1 MQNDQTPAPETFTDI
16 IKTSGPL
23 SRLRIAFHT
32 GRYRK
37 VIALLAPGKVLDIG
51 CGRPCESLPDQAFLR
66 FLGRP
71 GSVGLDLKR
80 LEGPYEF
87 RQGSVTALP
96 FGDGELDNVT
106 AMEILEHIREVP
118 AALGEIKRVLK
129 PGGVL
134 IMTTP
139 DNSPLWNLIWG
150 VWSATVGRM
159 WHHEHLVSY
168 DAGQW
173 RALLEE
179 QFIVTDFKR
188 NWRFDL
194 VFRCVP
200 R

>member
-1 MQNDQTPAPETFTDI
+1 MQNNQAPENFAEI
-16 IKTSGPL
+16 IKASGPL

-37 VIALLAPGKVLDIG
+37 VAAMLVPGKVLDIG

-71 GSVGLDLKR
+71 GSAGLDLKR

-87 RQGSVTALP
+87 RQSSVLALP
-96 FGDGELDNVT
+96 FKDAELDNVT
-106 AMEILEHIREVP
+106 AMEILEHITEVRE
-118 AALGEIKRVLK
+118 ALKEIKRVLR

-134 IMTTP
+134 VMTTP

-150 VWSATVGRM
+150 VWSSTVGRM

-173 RALLEE
+173 RELLEE
-179 QFIVTDFKR
+179 QFTVTEFR
-188 NWRFDL
+188 RHWRFDL

>member
-1 MQNDQTPAPETFTDI
+1 MLDP
-16 IKTSGPL
+16 
-23 SRLRIAFHT
+23 
-32 GRYRK
+32 GR
-37 VIALLAPGKVLDIG
+37 VLDIG
-51 CGRPCESLPDQAFLR
+51 CGRPCEALPDQAFLR

-71 GSVGLDLKR
+71 GSIGLDLKKM
-80 LEGPYEF
+80 EGPYEF

-106 AMEILEHIREVP
+106 AMEVLEHITEVRE
-118 AALGEIKRVLK
+118 ALREIRRVLK

-134 IMTTP
+134 VMTTP
-139 DNSPLWNLIWG
+139 DNSALWNAIWA
-150 VWSATVGRM
+150 VWSATAGRM
-159 WHHEHLVSY
+159 WHHEHVVSY
-168 DAGQW
+168 DAEQW

-179 QFIVTDFKR
+179 QFTVTGTGR

>member
-1 MQNDQTPAPETFTDI
+1 MTDNAAPETFEEI
-16 IKTSGPL
+16 YRASGPL
-23 SRLRIAFHT
+23 TRLRIAFHT

-37 VIALLAPGKVLDIG
+37 VIAMLNPGRVLDIG
-51 CGRPCESLPDQAFLR
+51 CGRPCEALPDQAFLR

-71 GSVGLDLKR
+71 GSVGLDLKKI
-80 LEGPYEF
+80 EGPYEF

-96 FGDGELDNVT
+96 FKDGELDNVT
-106 AMEILEHIREVP
+106 AMEILEHITECRE
-118 AALGEIKRVLK
+118 ALKEIKRVLR

-134 IMTTP
+134 VMTTP
-139 DNSPLWNLIWG
+139 DNSLVWNLIWG

-159 WHHEHLVSY
+159 WHHEHVVSY
-168 DAGQW
+168 NADQW

-179 QFIVTDFKR
+179 QFEVTGFRR

>member
-1 MQNDQTPAPETFTDI
+1 MTETAAPETYEDI
-16 IKTSGPL
+16 YRASGPL
-23 SRLRIAFHT
+23 TRLRIAFHT

-37 VIALLAPGKVLDIG
+37 VIAMLNPGRVLDIG
-51 CGRPCESLPDQAFLR
+51 CGRPCEALPDQAFLR

-71 GSVGLDLKR
+71 GSVGLDLKKI
-80 LEGPYEF
+80 EGPYEF
-87 RQGSVTALP
+87 RQGSVTAMP
-96 FGDGELDNVT
+96 FRDGELDNVT
-106 AMEILEHIREVP
+106 AMEILEHITECRE
-118 AALGEIKRVLK
+118 ALKEIKRVLR

-134 IMTTP
+134 VMTTP
-139 DNSPLWNLIWG
+139 DNSFVWNLIWG

-159 WHHEHLVSY
+159 WHHEHVVSY
-168 DAGQW
+168 NADQW

-179 QFIVTDFKR
+179 QFEVTDLKR

>member
-1 MQNDQTPAPETFTDI
+1 LQNNQTPENFEEI
-16 IKTSGPL
+16 IKTAGPL
-23 SRLRIAFHT
+23 SRLRIVFHT

-37 VIALLAPGKVLDIG
+37 VAAMLVPGKVLDIG

-87 RQGSVTALP
+87 CQGSVLALP
-96 FGDGELDNVT
+96 FRDGELDNVT
-106 AMEILEHIREVP
+106 AMEILEHITQVRE
-118 AALGEIKRVLK
+118 ALKEIKRVLR

-134 IMTTP
+134 VMSTP

-150 VWSATVGRM
+150 VWSSTVGRM

-168 DAGQW
+168 NAAQW

-179 QFIVTDFKR
+179 QFTVTEFKR
-188 NWRFDL
+188 HWRFDL

>member
-1 MQNDQTPAPETFTDI
+1 MTDNAAPETFEEI
-16 IKTSGPL
+16 YRASGPL
-23 SRLRIAFHT
+23 TRLRIAFHT

-37 VIALLAPGKVLDIG
+37 VIAMLNPGRVLDIG
-51 CGRPCESLPDQAFLR
+51 CGRPCEALPDQAFLR

-71 GSVGLDLKR
+71 GSVGLDLKKI
-80 LEGPYEF
+80 EGPYEF
-87 RQGSVTALP
+87 RQGSVTAMP
-96 FGDGELDNVT
+96 FKDGELDNVT
-106 AMEILEHIREVP
+106 AMEILEHITECRE
-118 AALGEIKRVLK
+118 ALKEIKRVLR

-134 IMTTP
+134 VMTTP
-139 DNSPLWNLIWG
+139 DNSLVWNLIWG

-159 WHHEHLVSY
+159 WHHEHVVSY
-168 DAGQW
+168 NADQW

-179 QFIVTDFKR
+179 QFEVTDFRR

>member
-1 MQNDQTPAPETFTDI
+1 MQNNQAPENFAEI
-16 IKTSGPL
+16 IKASGPL

-37 VIALLAPGKVLDIG
+37 VAAMLVPGKTLDIG

-87 RQGSVTALP
+87 RQGSVLALP
-96 FGDGELDNVT
+96 FRDGELDNVT
-106 AMEILEHIREVP
+106 AMEILEHITEVRE
-118 AALGEIKRVLK
+118 ALKEIKRVLR

-134 IMTTP
+134 VMTTP

-150 VWSATVGRM
+150 VWSSTVGRM

-179 QFIVTDFKR
+179 QFTVTEFQR
-188 NWRFDL
+188 HWRFDL